1 MAFSLTYDE
10 AILESL
16 CLKLVSVHPKLTLFS
31 KLSLNEKRWK
41 ISRDRDHDHHR
52 PLASPLK
59 ESFHPEINPG
69 NSIEKGEEERKVK
82 RKRSKKDKSSL
93 QPSKF

>member
-16 CLKLVSVHPKLTLFS
+16 CPKLVSVHPKLTLFS

-52 PLASPLK
+52 PLV
-59 ESFHPEINPG
+59 IT
-69 NSIEKGEEERKVK
+69 IEGTFSSRN
-82 RKRSKKDKSSL
+82 KSW
-93 QPSKF
+93 

>member
-41 ISRDRDHDHHR
+41 ISRDHDHDHDHHR
-52 PLASPLK
+52 PLV
-59 ESFHPEINPG
+59 IT
-69 NSIEKGEEERKVK
+69 IEGIFSSRN
-82 RKRSKKDKSSL
+82 KSW
-93 QPSKF
+93 

>member
-31 KLSLNEKRWK
+31 KLSLNEKRWE

-52 PLASPLK
+52 PLV
-59 ESFHPEINPG
+59 IT
-69 NSIEKGEEERKVK
+69 IEGIFLSRN
-82 RKRSKKDKSSL
+82 KSW
-93 QPSKF
+93 

>member
-1 MAFSLTYDE
+1 MIVIMIIIAPS
-10 AILESL
+10 S
-16 CLKLVSVHPKLTLFS
+16 
-31 KLSLNEKRWK
+31 
-41 ISRDRDHDHHR
+41 
-52 PLASPLK
+52 SPLK

-69 NSIEKGEEERKVK
+69 SSIEKGEEERKVK